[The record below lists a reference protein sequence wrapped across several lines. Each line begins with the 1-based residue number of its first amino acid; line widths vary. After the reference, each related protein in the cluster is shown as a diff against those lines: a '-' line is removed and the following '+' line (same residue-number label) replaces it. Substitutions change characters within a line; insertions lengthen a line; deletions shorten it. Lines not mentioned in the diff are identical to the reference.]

1 MWFGEFERYDKSKL
15 KVLTVGLNPS
25 DKEFSEP
32 RFDKR
37 VIRTFN
43 RLKGFDLDD
52 YYKTLNEYFMVNPY
66 KKWFGNFEKVLKI
79 FRSSYGGKMTNGSCC
94 ENIALHVDICSPFA
108 TCPTWGGLCNKM
120 QERFEYITDGLFE
133 ELIEVLDPDVIIMS
147 CGKQIIDK
155 RFSGVNK
162 IYATGACSKFI
173 YGFNWRPKK
182 KGHAIKVICGR
193 NMRGT
198 PFGMITIGDGG
209 NMKSLVRKL
218 GK

>member
-1 MWFGEFERYDKSKL
+1 MLQPFQLIIFLFLFL
-15 KVLTVGLNPS
+15 KP
-25 DKEFSEP
+25 EHYHE
-32 RFDKR
+32 
-37 VIRTFN
+37 
-43 RLKGFDLDD
+43 
-52 YYKTLNEYFMVNPY
+52 
-66 KKWFGNFEKVLKI
+66 
-79 FRSSYGGKMTNGSCC
+79 
-94 ENIALHVDICSPFA
+94 
-108 TCPTWGGLCNKM
+108 GLCPLVIVVSPSVTPVSS
-120 QERFEYITDGLFE
+120 FVAFILCAGLFE